1 MIGINSGRIILSL
14 MPVDYKRISGE
25 PGAIKTGLFLECPSP
40 DCEAPFL
47 TIKVETH

>member
-14 MPVDYKRISGE
+14 MPVDFKRISGE

-40 DCEAPFL
+40 DFEIPFL
-47 TIKVETH
+47 TIKEETH